1 MIAPGARTIFLI
13 VGTALAL
20 DQATKT
26 VALAALQPHVP
37 VDVGPFLAMRLVFN
51 TGVSFGLFATDA
63 NSFRIPLIVLT
74 LFILFVLTMMAVQA
88 GTRERAA
95 IGAIMGGA
103 GGNLVDRIW
112 RGRVTDFIDL
122 HVAGWHWPAFNLAD
136 TAICL
141 GVVTLLWVSLR
152 PQNDVGSGMASDE

>member
-1 MIAPGARTIFLI
+1 
-13 VGTALAL
+13 
-20 DQATKT
+20 
-26 VALAALQPHVP
+26 
-37 VDVGPFLAMRLVFN
+37 
-51 TGVSFGLFATDA
+51 
-63 NSFRIPLIVLT
+63 
-74 LFILFVLTMMAVQA
+74 
-88 GTRERAA
+88 
-95 IGAIMGGA
+95 MGGA